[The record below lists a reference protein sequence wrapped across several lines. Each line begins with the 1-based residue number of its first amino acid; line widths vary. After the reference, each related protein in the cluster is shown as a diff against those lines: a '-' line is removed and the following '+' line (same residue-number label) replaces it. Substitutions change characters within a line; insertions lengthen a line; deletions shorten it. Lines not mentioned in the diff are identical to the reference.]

1 LSRTEN
7 FDTPDGENGS
17 SEQPPEE
24 PKLVTVYSTLWFV
37 GIELKPNQDGVVD
50 LNLTDVI
57 ISFKDMSKYSFC
69 LKIAYLK

>member
-1 LSRTEN
+1 VSEGTEAE
-7 FDTPDGENGS
+7 TP
-17 SEQPPEE
+17 QEE

-57 ISFKDMSKYSFC
+57 ISFKDMSTKFIKFM
-69 LKIAYLK
+69 LN